1 MHTSINSL
9 DRTCFPFLFPIFE
22 NKLFLFLVW
31 RAELGLEVRDYT
43 LSQSISLF
51 FVIGVFEIGSYKLFP
66 QP

>member
-1 MHTSINSL
+1 M
-9 DRTCFPFLFPIFE
+9 FE